1 MRISDWSSDVCSSDL
16 GSAGRGLAGAAGNV
30 LINGARP
37 PAKAAPITQVL
48 AAIPADEVRAVLLVP
63 PGTMDVDMAGYPV
76 LLYLITSTKQGLER
90 SVTVTA
96 TDRGR
101 LGRTRSVAAEARL
114 SRPRRLVTANLPHSH
129 SRPRSRSGERRVG
142 KECVR

>member
-101 LGRTRSVAAEARL
+101 LGRTRSEEHTSEL
-114 SRPRRLVTANLPHSH
+114 QSLM
-129 SRPRSRSGERRVG
+129 RSSYAVFCLKKQKQTRINH
-142 KECVR
+142 KTQLY

>member
-1 MRISDWSSDVCSSDL
+1 
-16 GSAGRGLAGAAGNV
+16 
-30 LINGARP
+30 
-37 PAKAAPITQVL
+37 
-48 AAIPADEVRAVLLVP
+48 
-63 PGTMDVDMAGYPV
+63 MDVDMAVYPV

-114 SRPRRLVTANLPHSH
+114 SRPRRLVTANLQHSD
-129 SRPRSRSGERRVG
+129 SRTRSQGALVSPLVGQTTARRSGGAQSELVSTQLSTLAQWDLQRGARLQARLNLSQSESLGRPVARSEERRVWKG
-142 KECVR
+142 WGSKC